1 MHRAVALLVAYLVG
15 SIPAAYLAGRLTRGI
30 DLRQYGSGNLGATN
44 VFRVLGWRVGVPVF
58 LFDVLK
64 GALPVALLPQWA
76 PSEHADL
83 WRIAYGAAAILG
95 HVRPVFLLWQGG
107 GKGVATAA
115 GVFLG
120 LDPVAT
126 IVAVVAWVATFLAT
140 GYVSLGS
147 LVAAAVLPLVLLATR
162 GAGSPVFLVSV
173 VISAFVFWTHRAN
186 IGRLRRR
193 EEHRF
198 ARRWRRRAA
207 PPPGGAVRDERDPA
221 EEVVGGDE
229 RGGMGSER
237 HARPRDAA
245 GRAAEPA
252 GEPAAVDGPGHRVEG
267 R

>member
-1 MHRAVALLVAYLVG
+1 MVRAVALLVAYLVG

-30 DLRQYGSGNLGATN
+30 DLRRHGSGNLGATN
-44 VFRVLGWRVGVPVF
+44 VFRVLGWKVGVPVF

-64 GALPVALLPQWA
+64 GALPVLLLPQWA
-76 PSEHADL
+76 PSSHPDL

-120 LDPVAT
+120 LAPVAT
-126 IVAVVAWVATFLAT
+126 VVAAAAWLGIFLTT

-147 LVAAAVLPLVLLATR
+147 LVAAVVLSVTLFATR
-162 GAGSPVFLVSV
+162 GASSPIFLVSV
-173 VISAFVFWTHRAN
+173 VITAFVFWTHRAN

-198 ARRWRRRAA
+198 TRRWRAGSTGG
-207 PPPGGAVRDERDPA
+207 PPGDAV
-221 EEVVGGDE
+221 
-229 RGGMGSER
+229 
-237 HARPRDAA
+237 
-245 GRAAEPA
+245 
-252 GEPAAVDGPGHRVEG
+252 VDGG
-267 R
+267 RSGGAERR